1 MFEASV
7 CLVSISC
14 LYPELESQSG
24 PQPAKSSVVMV
35 ALEAATLLSI
45 QVGPCEKEG
54 NCYSN
59 DNDGSLDTLTF
70 ENINE
75 IIGSETSQQIQIKRD
90 IQVAGNMKCYIN
102 YDK

>member
-1 MFEASV
+1 
-7 CLVSISC
+7 
-14 LYPELESQSG
+14 
-24 PQPAKSSVVMV
+24 MV

-75 IIGSETSQQIQIKRD
+75 IIGSETSQQI
-90 IQVAGNMKCYIN
+90 
-102 YDK
+102 